1 MRFTVH
7 FKEFWFEVACA
18 GLNDV
23 PTSFQINR
31 PILWVE
37 KKTDENKRRN
47 LENFQFILNS
57 YDSDRNLRTIWPIW
71 KVRMSK
77 TENINELVKMLNEI
91 GVLGDKKILKADL
104 LNPSPLFAQEIF
116 YSFLPEFG
124 MSEVILK

>member
-7 FKEFWFEVACA
+7 FMEIWFEVACA

-37 KKTDENKRRN
+37 KKTDENKRSN

-57 YDSDRNLRTIWPIW
+57 DDSDRILRTIW

-77 TENINELVKMLNEI
+77 TENVNELVKMLNEI

-124 MSEVILK
+124 MSEVIFK